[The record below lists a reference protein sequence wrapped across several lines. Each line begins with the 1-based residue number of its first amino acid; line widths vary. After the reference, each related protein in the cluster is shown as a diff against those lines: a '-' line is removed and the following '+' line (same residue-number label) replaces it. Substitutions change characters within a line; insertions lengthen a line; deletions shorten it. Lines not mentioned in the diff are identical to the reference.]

1 MKIKRF
7 FAKEM
12 RQGIRQ
18 VREAL
23 GPDAV
28 ILSNSRVD
36 GGVEII
42 AAVDYD
48 ESLLQADPIGADL
61 LSNSRSSADTTSN
74 TTRGVND
81 VQSVSRARAA
91 MNDTRSANSF
101 GNYEATLFEP
111 TPDTLTINSASL
123 PDLKTAGL
131 GAATPGEIPREPSH
145 ANAHPRKTSASTSK
159 ARSSSSET
167 AKIEWSQ
174 DPAILGLKKELHD
187 MRELLEQQLSSLA
200 WGDLNRRDPLRAK
213 LTRCLLELGLS
224 PTVCERIAKAAGEHK
239 DFDNIWRHALAILA
253 HSLPIESTDILERG
267 GVVALVGAT
276 GVGKTTTIAKL
287 AARYALR
294 HGSERVAMVTTD
306 SYRIAAHEQ
315 LRTYGRILDIPVR
328 IANTH
333 DELVEALK
341 LLSDRDLV
349 LVDTAGMSQRD
360 IRLSQQFQMIKNST
374 PDIKTYLVLSAT
386 THRAGLREI
395 AKAFGEVK
403 LDGCILTKL
412 DETTSLGGALSAVIE
427 HDLPV
432 AYVSDGQR
440 VPEDIHIARGHS
452 LINRAVLIAQ
462 ETNQALEQE
471 SLNLAFSGMV
481 ANAHG

>member
-23 GPDAV
+23 GADAV
-28 ILSNSRVD
+28 ILSNTRVN
-36 GGVEII
+36 GGVEIV

-48 ESLLQADPIGADL
+48 ESLLQAETVGQDV
-61 LSNSRSSADTTSN
+61 LSNPASAPAGKKAAPRANPFAAEPPLAADSVSISSA
-74 TTRGVND
+74 
-81 VQSVSRARAA
+81 A
-91 MNDTRSANSF
+91 
-101 GNYEATLFEP
+101 
-111 TPDTLTINSASL
+111 L
-123 PDLKTAGL
+123 PELKFSSMREQPHAL
-131 GAATPGEIPREPSH
+131 GEIPRNSIDQPSL
-145 ANAHPRKTSASTSK
+145 ASRYASAPSDSSSASGNDRPEK
-159 ARSSSSET
+159 AAGHGHER
-167 AKIEWSQ
+167 IEWSQ
-174 DPAILGLKKELHD
+174 DPAILELKNELKD
-187 MRELLEQQLSSLA
+187 MRSLLEQQLSGLA
-200 WGDLNRRDPLRAK
+200 WGELTRRDPLRAK

-224 PTVCERIAKAAGEHK
+224 PTICERVADAAGKHA
-239 DFDNIWRHALAILA
+239 DFDNTWRHALAILA
-253 HSLPIESTDILERG
+253 HSLPVDSTDFLEQG

-306 SYRIAAHEQ
+306 GYRIAAHEQ

-328 IANTH
+328 IANNH
-333 DELVEALK
+333 EELVEALK

-360 IRLSQQFQMIKNST
+360 IRLTEQFQLIQKSA
-374 PDIKTYLVLSAT
+374 PSIKTYLVLSST

-395 AKAFGEVK
+395 TAAFGEAK

-412 DETTSLGGALSAVIE
+412 DETTSLGGALSAVME
-427 HDLPV
+427 HELPV

-452 LINRAVLIAQ
+452 LINQAVLIAQ
-462 ETNQALEQE
+462 ETNQALKQE

>member
-12 RQGIRQ
+12 HQGIRQ
-18 VREAL
+18 VRDVL
-23 GPDAV
+23 GADAV
-28 ILSNSRVD
+28 ILSNAQVE
-36 GGVEII
+36 GGIEII

-61 LSNSRSSADTTSN
+61 LRQPTIKANSRDGVSEMNNNIRQGISATRREQTELADDIVNLNTSN
-74 TTRGVND
+74 
-81 VQSVSRARAA
+81 
-91 MNDTRSANSF
+91 
-101 GNYEATLFEP
+101 
-111 TPDTLTINSASL
+111 L
-123 PDLKTAGL
+123 PDLQATSL
-131 GAATPGEIPREPSH
+131 QNEAALPGEIPRSQESDKP
-145 ANAHPRKTSASTSK
+145 SASRSATIQPAITRKK
-159 ARSSSSET
+159 AKPRTAVTSET
-167 AKIEWSQ
+167 IQWAQ
-174 DPAILGLKKELHD
+174 DPAILELKNEIHG
-187 MRELLEQQLSSLA
+187 MRDLLEQQLSSLA
-200 WGDLNRRDPLRAK
+200 WGELNRHDPLRAK

-224 PTVCERIAKAAGEHK
+224 PTICERVAEAASEHK
-239 DFDNIWRHALAILA
+239 DFDNAWRHALAVLA
-253 HSLPIESTDILERG
+253 HSLPVESTDILDHG

-287 AARYALR
+287 AARYALK
-294 HGSERVAMVTTD
+294 HGSNRVAMVTTD
-306 SYRIAAHEQ
+306 GYRIAAHEQ
-315 LRTYGRILDIPVR
+315 LCTYGRILDIPVR

-374 PDIKTYLVLSAT
+374 PSIKTYLVMSAT

-395 AKAFGEVK
+395 TKAFGDVN
-403 LDGCILTKL
+403 LDGCIVTKL
-412 DETTSLGGALSAVIE
+412 DETTSLGGALSAMME
-427 HDLPV
+427 HNIPV
-432 AYVSDGQR
+432 TYVSDGQR

-452 LINRAVLIAQ
+452 LINRAVLVAQ
-462 ETNQALEQE
+462 ETNQALKQE

>member
-18 VREAL
+18 VRDTL
-23 GPDAV
+23 GADAV
-28 ILSNSRVD
+28 ILSNTQVD

-42 AAVDYD
+42 AAIDYD
-48 ESLLQADPIGADL
+48 ESLLQADVESEDL
-61 LSNSRSSADTTSN
+61 LGRTSSQVTQKNGMAEPRMNTHTGSDFTPATRDDRKLAADTVTLN
-74 TTRGVND
+74 T
-81 VQSVSRARAA
+81 
-91 MNDTRSANSF
+91 
-101 GNYEATLFEP
+101 AT
-111 TPDTLTINSASL
+111 L
-123 PDLKTAGL
+123 PDLKLSAMQDNIS
-131 GAATPGEIPREPSH
+131 APGEIPRPARTSAPASEPS
-145 ANAHPRKTSASTSK
+145 SASTTK
-159 ARSSSSET
+159 SSRKSASVKT
-167 AKIEWSQ
+167 GQNIQWSQ
-174 DPAILGLKKELHD
+174 DPAILELKNEMSD
-187 MRELLEQQLSSLA
+187 MRELLEQQLSGLA
-200 WGDLNRRDPLRAK
+200 WSDLSRRDPLRAK

-224 PTVCERIAKAAGEHK
+224 PAVCEQVASTASEHK
-239 DFDNIWRHALAILA
+239 DFANAWRHALAILS
-253 HSLPIESTDILERG
+253 HSLPVESTDILEQG

-287 AARYALR
+287 AARYALK
-294 HGSERVAMVTTD
+294 HGSARVAMVTTD
-306 SYRIAAHEQ
+306 GYRIAAHEQ

-333 DELVEALK
+333 AELAEALK

-349 LVDTAGMSQRD
+349 LIDTAGMSQRD
-360 IRLSQQFQMIKNST
+360 MRLSQQFQMIKDST
-374 PDIKTYLVLSAT
+374 PGIKTYLVLSAT

-395 AKAFGEVK
+395 AKAFGEIN

-412 DETTSLGGALSAVIE
+412 DETTSLGGALSAVME
-427 HDLPV
+427 HSIPV
-432 AYVSDGQR
+432 TYVSDGQR

-452 LINRAVLIAQ
+452 LINRAVSIAQ
-462 ETNQALEQE
+462 ETNQALKQE

>member
-18 VREAL
+18 VRDTL
-23 GPDAV
+23 GADAV
-28 ILSNSRVD
+28 ILSNTQVD
-36 GGVEII
+36 GGIEII

-48 ESLLQADPIGADL
+48 ESLLQADPVGEDL
-61 LSNSRSSADTTSN
+61 LSHTPSQSRPENRMASSRMNNNTGNDFTPTLHAERKLATDTIKLN
-74 TTRGVND
+74 T
-81 VQSVSRARAA
+81 
-91 MNDTRSANSF
+91 
-101 GNYEATLFEP
+101 AT
-111 TPDTLTINSASL
+111 L
-123 PDLKTAGL
+123 PDLKLSAMQDSVSS
-131 GAATPGEIPREPSH
+131 PGEIPRPAQAPVSTPASPRTNTEKPSQ
-145 ANAHPRKTSASTSK
+145 SS
-159 ARSSSSET
+159 RSSHKPASSRAEQ
-167 AKIEWSQ
+167 KIQWSQ
-174 DPAILGLKKELHD
+174 DPAILELKNEISG
-187 MRELLEQQLSSLA
+187 MRELLEQQLSGLA
-200 WGDLNRRDPLRAK
+200 WSDLSRRDPLRAK

-224 PTVCERIAKAAGEHK
+224 PTVCEQVTGAASEHK
-239 DFDNIWRHALAILA
+239 DFNNAWRHALAILS
-253 HSLPIESTDILERG
+253 HSLPVESTDILDQG

-287 AARYALR
+287 AARYALK
-294 HGSERVAMVTTD
+294 HGSARVAMVTTD
-306 SYRIAAHEQ
+306 GYRIAAHEQ

-333 DELVEALK
+333 AELVEALK

-360 IRLSQQFQMIKNST
+360 MRLSQQFQMIKDST
-374 PDIKTYLVLSAT
+374 PGIKTYLVLSAT

-395 AKAFGEVK
+395 ARAFGEIN

-412 DETTSLGGALSAVIE
+412 DETTSLGGALSAVME
-427 HDLPV
+427 HSLPV
-432 AYVSDGQR
+432 IYVGDGQR

-462 ETNQALEQE
+462 ETSQALKQE

>member
-12 RQGIRQ
+12 HQGIRQ
-18 VREAL
+18 VRDVL
-23 GPDAV
+23 GADAV
-28 ILSNSRVD
+28 ILSNAQVD
-36 GGVEII
+36 GGIEII

-48 ESLLQADPIGADL
+48 ESLLQAETAGADL
-61 LSNSRSSADTTSN
+61 LRQSTATAKPRDAMQSMSSPYREPLAED
-74 TTRGVND
+74 
-81 VQSVSRARAA
+81 SV
-91 MNDTRSANSF
+91 
-101 GNYEATLFEP
+101 TLSSSKLP
-111 TPDTLTINSASL
+111 GLQPASL
-123 PDLKTAGL
+123 QND
-131 GAATPGEIPREPSH
+131 AALPGEIPRNEK
-145 ANAHPRKTSASTSK
+145 PRATSTEASTPSSTR
-159 ARSSSSET
+159 ARKKRGATVSSET
-167 AKIEWSQ
+167 IQWAQ
-174 DPAILGLKKELHD
+174 DPAILELKNEIHG
-187 MRELLEQQLSSLA
+187 MRDLLEQQLSSLA

-224 PTVCERIAKAAGEHK
+224 PTICERVADAASEHK
-239 DFDNIWRHALAILA
+239 DFDNAWRHALAILA
-253 HSLPIESTDILERG
+253 NSLPVDSTDILDQG

-287 AARYALR
+287 AARYALK
-294 HGSERVAMVTTD
+294 HGSNRVAMVTTD
-306 SYRIAAHEQ
+306 GYRIAAHEQ
-315 LRTYGRILDIPVR
+315 LCTYGRILDIPVR

-360 IRLSQQFQMIKNST
+360 IRLSQQFQMIKDST
-374 PDIKTYLVLSAT
+374 PSIKTYLVISAT

-395 AKAFGEVK
+395 AKAFGDVN
-403 LDGCILTKL
+403 LDGCIITKL
-412 DETTSLGGALSAVIE
+412 DETTSLGGALSAVME
-427 HDLPV
+427 HSIPIT
-432 AYVSDGQR
+432 YVSDGQR

-452 LINRAVLIAQ
+452 LVNRAVLVAQ
-462 ETNQALEQE
+462 ETNQALNQE

>member
-23 GPDAV
+23 GADAV
-28 ILSNSRVD
+28 ILSNTRVN
-36 GGVEII
+36 GGVEIV

-48 ESLLQADPIGADL
+48 ESLLQAETVGQDV
-61 LSNSRSSADTTSN
+61 LSNPASAPAGKKAAPRANPFAAESSLAADSVSISSAALPELKFS
-74 TTRGVND
+74 
-81 VQSVSRARAA
+81 
-91 MNDTRSANSF
+91 
-101 GNYEATLFEP
+101 TLREQQHA
-111 TPDTLTINSASL
+111 L
-123 PDLKTAGL
+123 
-131 GAATPGEIPREPSH
+131 GEIPRNSIDQPSL
-145 ANAHPRKTSASTSK
+145 ASRYASAPSDNASATSSSTSSTTYHDRPAK
-159 ARSSSSET
+159 AAGHGYER
-167 AKIEWSQ
+167 IEWSQ
-174 DPAILGLKKELHD
+174 DPAILELKNELKD
-187 MRELLEQQLSSLA
+187 MRSLLEQQLSGLA
-200 WGDLNRRDPLRAK
+200 WGELTRRDPLRAK

-224 PTVCERIAKAAGEHK
+224 PTICERVADAAGKHA
-239 DFDNIWRHALAILA
+239 DFDNTWRHALAILA
-253 HSLPIESTDILERG
+253 HSLPVDSTDFLEQG

-306 SYRIAAHEQ
+306 GYRIAAHEQ

-328 IANTH
+328 IANNH

-360 IRLSQQFQMIKNST
+360 IRLTEQFQLIQKSA
-374 PDIKTYLVLSAT
+374 PSIKTYLVLSST

-395 AKAFGEVK
+395 TTAFGEAK

-412 DETTSLGGALSAVIE
+412 DETTSLGGALSAVME
-427 HDLPV
+427 HELPV

-452 LINRAVLIAQ
+452 LINQAVLIAQ
-462 ETNQALEQE
+462 ETNQALKQE

>member
-18 VREAL
+18 VRETL
-23 GPDAV
+23 GADAV
-28 ILSNSRVD
+28 ILSNTRVN
-36 GGVEII
+36 GGIEIV

-48 ESLLQADPIGADL
+48 ESLLQADPVGQDL
-61 LSNSRSSADTTSN
+61 LGNQTGAATQGRFADDDSFLSSGSLSADSLSA
-74 TTRGVND
+74 D
-81 VQSVSRARAA
+81 KVSI
-91 MNDTRSANSF
+91 S
-101 GNYEATLFEP
+101 
-111 TPDTLTINSASL
+111 SASL
-123 PDLKTAGL
+123 PDLKFSSL
-131 GAATPGEIPREPSH
+131 KDKAATAGEIPRDAMTRAASPSS
-145 ANAHPRKTSASTSK
+145 KTNVTKKTPVSKSAEK
-159 ARSSSSET
+159 V
-167 AKIEWSQ
+167 EWSQ
-174 DPAILGLKKELHD
+174 DPALVEMKNELRD
-187 MRELLEQQLSSLA
+187 MRGLLEQQLSSLA
-200 WGDLNRRDPLRAK
+200 WAELTRRDPLRAK

-224 PTVCERIAKAAGEHK
+224 PSICERIADAADGHD
-239 DFDNIWRHALAILA
+239 DFENTWRHALAILA
-253 HSLPIESTDILERG
+253 HSLPVDSTDFLEQG
-267 GVVALVGAT
+267 GVIALIGAT

-306 SYRIAAHEQ
+306 GYRIAAHEQ

-341 LLSDRDLV
+341 MLSDRDLV

-360 IRLSQQFQMIKNST
+360 IRLTEQFQLIKQSS
-374 PDIKTYLVLSAT
+374 PSIKTYLVLSTT

-412 DETTSLGGALSAVIE
+412 DETTSLGGALSTVME
-427 HDLPV
+427 NDLPV
-432 AYVSDGQR
+432 SYVSDGQR

-452 LINRAVLIAQ
+452 LINQAVRIAQ

>member
-23 GPDAV
+23 GADAV
-28 ILSNSRVD
+28 ILSNTKVK
-36 GGVEII
+36 GGVEIV

-48 ESLLQADPIGADL
+48 ESLIQAEMAGQDV
-61 LSNSRSSADTTSN
+61 LSNSQNNKADHPLLTP
-74 TTRGVND
+74 D
-81 VQSVSRARAA
+81 SVSLS
-91 MNDTRSANSF
+91 TS
-101 GNYEATLFEP
+101 P
-111 TPDTLTINSASL
+111 L
-123 PDLKTAGL
+123 PDLKFSSMRDNNQTM
-131 GAATPGEIPREPSH
+131 GEIPRVEQPAHEPAPAAAVASAQTESIH
-145 ANAHPRKTSASTSK
+145 KTPTNGV
-159 ARSSSSET
+159 EN
-167 AKIEWSQ
+167 IEWSQ
-174 DPAILGLKKELHD
+174 DPAMLELKNEMKD
-187 MRELLEQQLSSLA
+187 MRDLLEQQMSSLA
-200 WGDLNRRDPLRAK
+200 WGDLNRRNPLRAK

-224 PTVCERIAKAAGEHK
+224 PTICETVADAAGDHD
-239 DFDNIWRHALAILA
+239 DFDNTWRHALAILA
-253 HSLPIESTDILERG
+253 HSLPVDSTDFLDQG

-294 HGSERVAMVTTD
+294 HGSDRVAMVTTD
-306 SYRIAAHEQ
+306 GYRIAAHEQ

-333 DELVEALK
+333 EELVEALK
-341 LLSDRDLV
+341 VLSDRDLV

-360 IRLSQQFQMIKNST
+360 IRLTEQFQLIKKSA
-374 PDIKTYLVLSAT
+374 PSIKTYLVLSTT

-412 DETTSLGGALSAVIE
+412 DETTSLGGALSAIME
-427 HDLPV
+427 NELPV
-432 AYVSDGQR
+432 SYVSDGQR

-452 LINRAVLIAQ
+452 LINQAVLIADRK
-462 ETNQALEQE
+462 
-471 SLNLAFSGMV
+471 SV
-481 ANAHG
+481 V

>member
-18 VREAL
+18 VRDTL
-23 GPDAV
+23 GADAV
-28 ILSNSRVD
+28 ILSNAQVD
-36 GGVEII
+36 GGIEII

-48 ESLLQADPIGADL
+48 ESLLQADAASEDL
-61 LSNSRSSADTTSN
+61 LSRTSSPALHKNGMAESRMNTHTAGSDFTLATQSDRELAADTVKLN
-74 TTRGVND
+74 T
-81 VQSVSRARAA
+81 
-91 MNDTRSANSF
+91 
-101 GNYEATLFEP
+101 AT
-111 TPDTLTINSASL
+111 L
-123 PDLKTAGL
+123 PDLKRSAMQDSVSS
-131 GAATPGEIPREPSH
+131 PGEIPRP
-145 ANAHPRKTSASTSK
+145 PRVSTPASTSTSVNTKKSSRKLAPNK
-159 ARSSSSET
+159 AEE
-167 AKIEWSQ
+167 KIQWSQ
-174 DPAILGLKKELHD
+174 DPAILELKNELSN
-187 MRELLEQQLSSLA
+187 MRELLEQQLSGLA
-200 WGDLNRRDPLRAK
+200 WSDLSRRDPLRAK

-224 PTVCERIAKAAGEHK
+224 PTVCEQVVNTSGEHK
-239 DFDNIWRHALAILA
+239 DFDNAWRHALAVLS
-253 HSLPIESTDILERG
+253 HSLPVESTDILEQG

-287 AARYALR
+287 AARYALK
-294 HGSERVAMVTTD
+294 HGSASVAMVTTD
-306 SYRIAAHEQ
+306 GYRIAAHEQ

-333 DELVEALK
+333 AELVEALK
-341 LLSDRDLV
+341 LLSDRALV

-360 IRLSQQFQMIKNST
+360 MRLSQQFQMIKNST
-374 PDIKTYLVLSAT
+374 PGIKTYLVLSAT

-395 AKAFGEVK
+395 AKAFGEIN

-412 DETTSLGGALSAVIE
+412 DETTSLGGALSAVME
-427 HDLPV
+427 HSIPV
-432 AYVSDGQR
+432 TYVSDGQR

-452 LINRAVLIAQ
+452 LINRAVVIAQ
-462 ETNQALEQE
+462 ETNQALKQE

>member
-23 GPDAV
+23 GADAV
-28 ILSNSRVD
+28 ILSNTRVN
-36 GGVEII
+36 GGVEIV

-48 ESLLQADPIGADL
+48 QSLLQAEKVGQDV
-61 LSNSRSSADTTSN
+61 LSNPATTQTPSTQVKAPPLSDDTISLSSS
-74 TTRGVND
+74 
-81 VQSVSRARAA
+81 
-91 MNDTRSANSF
+91 
-101 GNYEATLFEP
+101 
-111 TPDTLTINSASL
+111 SL
-123 PDLKTAGL
+123 PNLKFSSMRDAQQTM
-131 GAATPGEIPREPSH
+131 GEIPREMVDQPSQASLSSAAPATH
-145 ANAHPRKTSASTSK
+145 SATDSDSEKKPAANGFQ
-159 ARSSSSET
+159 
-167 AKIEWSQ
+167 KIEWSQ
-174 DPAILGLKKELHD
+174 DPAILELKNELKD
-187 MRELLEQQLSSLA
+187 MRGLLEQQLSSLA
-200 WGDLNRRDPLRAK
+200 WGELNRRDPLRAK

-224 PTVCERIAKAAGEHK
+224 PTICERIADAAGEHEN
-239 DFDNIWRHALAILA
+239 FENTWRHALAILA
-253 HSLPIESTDILERG
+253 HSLPVDSTDFLDHG

-306 SYRIAAHEQ
+306 GYRIAAHEQ

-328 IANTH
+328 IANNH
-333 DELVEALK
+333 EELVEALK
-341 LLSDRDLV
+341 TLSDRDLV

-360 IRLSQQFQMIKNST
+360 IRLTEQFQLIKKSA
-374 PDIKTYLVLSAT
+374 PSIKTYLVLSTT

-395 AKAFGEVK
+395 TKAFSEVK

-412 DETTSLGGALSAVIE
+412 DETTSLGGALSAVME
-427 HDLPV
+427 NELPIS
-432 AYVSDGQR
+432 YVSDGQR

-452 LINRAVLIAQ
+452 LINQAVLIAQ
-462 ETNQALEQE
+462 ETNQALEHE

>member
-18 VREAL
+18 VRDTL
-23 GPDAV
+23 GADAV
-28 ILSNSRVD
+28 ILSNAQVD
-36 GGVEII
+36 GGIEII

-48 ESLLQADPIGADL
+48 ESLLQADSTSEDL
-61 LSNSRSSADTTSN
+61 LSHAASQTVDKDSNGSPRMNTHKKIDFSPVGHNERELAADTVKLN
-74 TTRGVND
+74 T
-81 VQSVSRARAA
+81 
-91 MNDTRSANSF
+91 
-101 GNYEATLFEP
+101 AT
-111 TPDTLTINSASL
+111 L
-123 PDLKTAGL
+123 PDLKLSAMQDGISS
-131 GAATPGEIPREPSH
+131 PGEIPRP
-145 ANAHPRKTSASTSK
+145 AQTPPSASPPVNTKKSFHK
-159 ARSSSSET
+159 SSS
-167 AKIEWSQ
+167 AKIEQKIQWSQ
-174 DPAILGLKKELHD
+174 DPAIMELKNEMSD
-187 MRELLEQQLSSLA
+187 MRELLEQQLSGLA
-200 WGDLNRRDPLRAK
+200 WGELSRRDPLRAK

-224 PTVCERIAKAAGEHK
+224 PTMCEQVANAANEHK
-239 DFDNIWRHALAILA
+239 DFANAWRHALAILS
-253 HSLPIESTDILERG
+253 HSLPVESTDILEQG

-287 AARYALR
+287 AARYALK

-306 SYRIAAHEQ
+306 GYRIAAHEQ

-333 DELVEALK
+333 AELVEALK

-360 IRLSQQFQMIKNST
+360 MRLSQQFQMIKDSM
-374 PDIKTYLVLSAT
+374 PGIKTYLVLSAT

-395 AKAFGEVK
+395 AKAFGEIN

-412 DETTSLGGALSAVIE
+412 DETTSLGGALSAVME
-427 HDLPV
+427 HSIPV
-432 AYVSDGQR
+432 TYVSDGQR

-462 ETNQALEQE
+462 ETNQALKQE

>member
-12 RQGIRQ
+12 REGIRQ
-18 VREAL
+18 VRETL
-23 GPDAV
+23 GSDAV
-28 ILSNSRVD
+28 ILSNTQVD
-36 GGVEII
+36 GGIEII

-61 LSNSRSSADTTSN
+61 LSTPSIEHRTNDRNNPFNKTNTQQSGSKSSTKIN
-74 TTRGVND
+74 TEISHQQR
-81 VQSVSRARAA
+81 
-91 MNDTRSANSF
+91 F
-101 GNYEATLFEP
+101 
-111 TPDTLTINSASL
+111 TPDTVNISAASMPNL
-123 PDLKTAGL
+123 NLSSIRGNTQ
-131 GAATPGEIPREPSH
+131 TPGEIPRKAPVIDSNQQQHIE
-145 ANAHPRKTSASTSK
+145 KSARPV
-159 ARSSSSET
+159 AQQ
-167 AKIEWSQ
+167 KIQWSQ
-174 DPAILGLKKELHD
+174 DPAILELKNEISG

-224 PTVCERIAKAAGEHK
+224 PTICERIADAAGEHK
-239 DFDNIWRHALAILA
+239 DFDNVWRHALAILS
-253 HSLPIESTDILERG
+253 HSLPVESTDILDQG

-276 GVGKTTTIAKL
+276 GVGKTTTIAKI

-294 HGSERVAMVTTD
+294 HGSDRVAMVTTD

-315 LRTYGRILDIPVR
+315 LRTYGRILEIPVR
-328 IANTH
+328 VANTH
-333 DELVEALK
+333 AELVEALK

-360 IRLSQQFQMIKNST
+360 IRLSQQFQLIKDST
-374 PDIKTYLVLSAT
+374 PSIKTYLVLSAT

-395 AKAFGEVK
+395 AQAFGEVK

-427 HDLPV
+427 HELPV
-432 AYVSDGQR
+432 IYVSDGQR
-440 VPEDIHIARGHS
+440 VPEDIHIARAHS
-452 LINRAVLIAQ
+452 LISRAVSIAQ
-462 ETNQALEQE
+462 QTNQALEQE